1 MTIEMKKYAVVRKE
15 SGIVYYEWFKEL
27 ADAVKRADKFA
38 IRGIEANVIL
48 SDEFKQEFTFGRAW
62 QENRKAR
69 IKKGYLLKIG
79 GVSVSKYYWIC
90 RIENGEVAIDSFC
103 SKTTAMA
110 FFKSAK
116 KQGKSP
122 IMLVCGRYDGG
133 YAICYAI
140 DRAKALDKAKVLG
153 CICKSSFEEFHCEE

>member
-1 MTIEMKKYAVVRKE
+1 MKKYAVVRKE

-27 ADAVKRADKFA
+27 ADAV
-38 IRGIEANVIL
+38 
-48 SDEFKQEFTFGRAW
+48 
-62 QENRKAR
+62 
-69 IKKGYLLKIG
+69 
-79 GVSVSKYYWIC
+79 
-90 RIENGEVAIDSFC
+90 IDSFC

-122 IMLVCGRYDGG
+122 IMLTCGRYDGG

-140 DRAKALDKAKVLG
+140 DRAKALG